1 MANDVLA
8 SYSPEDVNIVISQGT
23 MSHVVSG
30 YVDGTFLTISRL
42 ILASEPYTGADVSN
56 ARVVRSNKNSTVTL
70 SLHQA
75 SESNDILGQL
85 LRNDESTRD
94 STNLFSMTIKDNTG
108 RSLYY
113 ARQCYIGNNP
123 DSTYSNAID
132 SRDWAIHATKLEQ
145 VQGGNA
151 EFTPAAAGDYTALGG
166 TIDPRWLPQQ

>member
-8 SYSPEDVNIVISQGT
+8 SYSPEDVNIVISQGNLA
-23 MSHVVSG
+23 HVVSG
-30 YVDGTFLTISRL
+30 YVDGTFVSISRL
-42 ILASEPYTGADVSN
+42 VLASEPYTGSDVSN
-56 ARVVRSNKNSTVTL
+56 ARIVRSNKNSTITL

-85 LRNDESTRD
+85 LRNDEQTRD

-113 ARQCYIGNNP
+113 CRQCYIGNNP
-123 DSTYSNAID
+123 DSTFSNAID
-132 SRDWAIHATKLEQ
+132 SRDWSIHAVKLEQ

-151 EFTPAAAGDYTALGG
+151 EFTPGTAADYQALGG